1 MSAISYLNEKA
12 FPFEGKGILLW
23 TLSLFFLPAIIGTLQ
38 LMLPVHSL
46 TNAVQV
52 CKTSKS

>member
-12 FPFEGKGILLW
+12 FPFEGKEVLLW
-23 TLSLFFLPAIIGTLQ
+23 TLLLFFLLAIIGTLQ
-38 LMLPVHSL
+38 LMLSEHSL

-52 CKTSKS
+52 CKTSKP

>member
-1 MSAISYLNEKA
+1 MRAISYLNEKA
-12 FPFEGKGILLW
+12 FPFEGKGVLLW
-23 TLSLFFLPAIIGTLQ
+23 TLLLFFLLAIIGTLQ

-52 CKTSKS
+52 CKTSKP